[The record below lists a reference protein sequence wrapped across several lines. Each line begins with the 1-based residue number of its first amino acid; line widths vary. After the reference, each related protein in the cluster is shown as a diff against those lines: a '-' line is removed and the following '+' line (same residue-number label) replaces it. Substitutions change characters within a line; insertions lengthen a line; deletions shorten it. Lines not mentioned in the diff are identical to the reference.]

1 MESVSRTFQ
10 KIGNGG
16 PNGLHTRERCED
28 FQMPLHYLTM
38 LEGKLDCFLRDY
50 GLPIIGDVDHKRM
63 FAMGSFLWPH

>member
-28 FQMPLHYLTM
+28 FQMPLHYLVAELGFKVEGGKYNF
-38 LEGKLDCFLRDY
+38 LEGGKYNFSW
-50 GLPIIGDVDHKRM
+50 VV
-63 FAMGSFLWPH
+63 F